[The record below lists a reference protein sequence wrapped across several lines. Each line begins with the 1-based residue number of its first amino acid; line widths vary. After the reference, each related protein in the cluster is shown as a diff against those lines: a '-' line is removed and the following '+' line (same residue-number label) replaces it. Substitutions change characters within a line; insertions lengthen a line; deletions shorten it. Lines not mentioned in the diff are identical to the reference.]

1 MSSQRSNRALVI
13 ASVMASMAMI
23 AIEATIVATAMPQ
36 IAAQLGNLKLYS
48 WVFSSFLLAQT
59 AMTIVFGKLADIYGR
74 KPILLLGIAI
84 FLAGSLLAGL
94 AQSMPMMIAFRL
106 LQGIGAGAVQ
116 PVAMTVVADLYPARE
131 RGKVQG
137 YLASVWAISAVV
149 GPLAG
154 SIIVHSLSW
163 AWVFWINIPVGIL
176 AATGFIVFLREDFE
190 RRREKIDIMGAALFT
205 ILMAALMTA
214 LTKADGAAAFHV
226 IAALAV
232 FAVSFVLFLWQEN
245 RASHPMVSLPLWR
258 MRPIAAANGVTLLGS
273 VTIMGLT
280 TFLPI
285 YVQTVLDRSAVTAG
299 LALTMMLIGWPAS
312 ATFAARNFHRFG
324 IRPMMIA
331 GAVVLPVGA
340 SLFVFLTPDSSPVLP
355 GIGSLIMGFGM
366 GLMSISGLVL
376 IQSSVD
382 WQQRASAT
390 ASNVFA
396 RNLGSTLGATVFG
409 AVLNYSLAHSSRA
422 GLLNSEQLR
431 GLLNGT
437 ATFSAAA
444 TPLRFALQDSLHVT
458 FSAML
463 AISLLTIV
471 ASLFIPPAIL
481 EGGVGEAK
489 VPGH

>member
-13 ASVMASMAMI
+13 VAVMASMAMI

-36 IAAQLGNLKLYS
+36 IAAQLGNLNLYS

-59 AMTIVFGKLADIYGR
+59 AMTVVFGKLADIYGR
-74 KPILLLGIAI
+74 KPILLAGIAI
-84 FLAGSLLAGL
+84 FLVGSLLAGF

-106 LQGIGAGAVQ
+106 LQGIGAGAIQ

-137 YLASVWAISAVV
+137 YLASVWAVSAVV

-154 SIIVHSLSW
+154 SLIVHSLSW
-163 AWVFWINIPVGIL
+163 AWIFWINIPVGIL
-176 AATGFIVFLREDFE
+176 AAVGFLVFLQEDFE
-190 RRREKIDIMGAALFT
+190 RREEKVDILGAALFT
-205 ILMAALMTA
+205 ITMGALMTA
-214 LTKADGAAAFHV
+214 LTEVEDSSTLPIVVASAIFC
-226 IAALAV
+226 ISLA
-232 FAVSFVLFLWQEN
+232 LFLWQEA

-258 MRPIAAANGVTLLGS
+258 KRPIAAANGVTLLACMA
-273 VTIMGLT
+273 IMGLT

-285 YVQTVLDRSAVTAG
+285 YVQTVLNRSAVTAG
-299 LALTMMLIGWPAS
+299 LALTMMLLGWPVA
-312 ATFAARNFHRFG
+312 ATFAARSFHRIG

-331 GAVVLPVGA
+331 GSLFVPAGA
-340 SLFVFLTPDSSPVLP
+340 SLFVFLTPESSPITP

-366 GLMSISGLVL
+366 GLMSISALVL
-376 IQSSVD
+376 IQGSVD
-382 WQQRASAT
+382 WKERGSAT
-390 ASNVFA
+390 ASNVFS

-409 AVLNYSLAHSSRA
+409 AVLNYGLAHSSEMGA
-422 GLLNSEQLR
+422 VSSEELR

-437 ATFSAAA
+437 GTIAVAAA
-444 TPLRFALQDSLHVT
+444 PLRLALQDSLHVT

-463 AISLLTIV
+463 AISLLIVV
-471 ASLFIPPAIL
+471 ASLFIPTVTID
-481 EGGVGEAK
+481 GGAQEAK

>member
-36 IAAQLGNLKLYS
+36 IAAQLGNLNLYS
-48 WVFSSFLLAQT
+48 WVFASFLLAQT
-59 AMTIVFGKLADIYGR
+59 AMTVLFGRLADIYGR

-84 FLAGSLLAGL
+84 FLAGSLLAGFS
-94 AQSMPMMIAFRL
+94 QSMPVMIAFRL

-116 PVAMTVVADLYPARE
+116 PVAMTVVADLYPAQE

-154 SIIVHSLSW
+154 SVIVHSLSW
-163 AWVFWINIPVGIL
+163 SWVFWINIPVGIL
-176 AATGFIVFLREDFE
+176 AAIGFIVFLKENVE
-190 RRREKIDIMGAALFT
+190 RRQEKIDFLGAALFT

-214 LTKADGAAAFHV
+214 LTEVDGASGFH
-226 IAALAV
+226 IAVALAV
-232 FAVSFVLFLWQEN
+232 FSASLVLFLWQEN
-245 RASHPMVSLPLWR
+245 RASHPMLSLPLWR

-273 VTIMGLT
+273 VALMGLT

-285 YVQTVLDRSAVTAG
+285 YVQTVLNRSAITAG
-299 LALTMMLIGWPAS
+299 LTLTMLLIGWPAA

-331 GAVVLPVGA
+331 GAVILPAGA
-340 SLFVFLTPDSSPVLP
+340 AMFVFLTPDSSPIIA
-355 GIGSLIMGFGM
+355 GIGSLIMGLGM

-382 WQQRASAT
+382 WRERASAT
-390 ASNVFA
+390 ASNVFS

-409 AVLNYSLAHSSRA
+409 AVLNYSLAHSSQA
-422 GLLNSEQLR
+422 GAFDSEQLR

-437 ATFSAAA
+437 EVISAAA
-444 TPLRFALQDSLHVT
+444 MPLRMALQDSLHVT

-463 AISLLTIV
+463 AVSLLTIL
-471 ASLFIPPAIL
+471 ASLFIPSGIVGA
-481 EGGVGEAK
+481 GVRKAEMS
-489 VPGH
+489 GH

>member
-1 MSSQRSNRALVI
+1 MSAQRSNRALVI

-36 IAAQLGNLKLYS
+36 IAAQLGNLNLYS
-48 WVFSSFLLAQT
+48 WVFASFLLAQT
-59 AMTIVFGKLADIYGR
+59 AMTVMFGKLADIYGR

-84 FLAGSLLAGL
+84 FLTGSLLAGF
-94 AQSMPMMIAFRL
+94 AQSMTMMIAFRL
-106 LQGIGAGAVQ
+106 LQGIGAGAIQ
-116 PVAMTVVADLYPARE
+116 PVAMTVVADLYPAQE

-154 SIIVHSLSW
+154 SVIVHSLSW
-163 AWVFWINIPVGIL
+163 SWVFWINIPVGIL
-176 AATGFIVFLREDFE
+176 AAIGFIVFLQESFE
-190 RRREKIDIMGAALFT
+190 RRRERIDFLGAALFT

-214 LTKADGAAAFHV
+214 LTEADGADGFHIV
-226 IAALAV
+226 VALAI
-232 FAVSFVLFLWQEN
+232 FCVSLALFIWQES
-245 RASHPMVSLPLWR
+245 RAIHPMVSLSLWR
-258 MRPIAAANGVTLLGS
+258 MRPIASANGVTLLGS
-273 VTIMGLT
+273 VAIMGLT

-299 LALTMMLIGWPAS
+299 LALTMMLIGWPAA
-312 ATFAARNFHRFG
+312 ATLAARNFHRIG
-324 IRPMMIA
+324 IRPIMIA

-340 SLFVFLTPDSSPVLP
+340 SLFVFLRPDSSPVMP

-409 AVLNYSLAHSSRA
+409 AVLNYSLAHSSQA
-422 GLLNSEQLR
+422 GALNSEQLR

-437 ATFSAAA
+437 GTISAAA
-444 TPLRFALQDSLHVT
+444 LPLRMALQDSLHVT
-458 FSAML
+458 FAAML
-463 AISLLTIV
+463 AVSLSIVV
-471 ASLFIPPAIL
+471 ASLFIPPAL
-481 EGGVGEAK
+481 VGRLVQEAK
-489 VPGH
+489 MPGH

>member
-1 MSSQRSNRALVI
+1 MSAQRSNRALVI

-36 IAAQLGNLKLYS
+36 IAAQLGNLNLYS
-48 WVFSSFLLAQT
+48 WVFASFLLAQT
-59 AMTIVFGKLADIYGR
+59 AMTVVFGRLADIYGR

-84 FLAGSLLAGL
+84 FLVGSLLAGF

-116 PVAMTVVADLYPARE
+116 PVAMTVVADLYPAQE

-154 SIIVHSLSW
+154 SVIVHSFSW
-163 AWVFWINIPVGIL
+163 SWVFWINIPVGIL
-176 AATGFIVFLREDFE
+176 AAIGFIVFLKENFE
-190 RRREKIDIMGAALFT
+190 RRQEKIDFLGAALFT
-205 ILMAALMTA
+205 ILMASLMTA
-214 LTKADGAAAFHV
+214 LTEADGASSSHIV
-226 IAALAV
+226 VALAV
-232 FAVSFVLFLWQEN
+232 FALSLVLFLWQES
-245 RASHPMVSLPLWR
+245 RASHPMLSLPLWR
-258 MRPIAAANGVTLLGS
+258 MRPIAAANGVTLFSS
-273 VTIMGLT
+273 VATMGLT

-285 YVQTVLDRSAVTAG
+285 YVQTVLERSAVTAG
-299 LALTMMLIGWPAS
+299 LALTMMLIGWPIA
-312 ATFAARNFHRFG
+312 ATTAARNFHRFG

-331 GAVVLPVGA
+331 GAIVLPAGA
-340 SLFVFLTPDSSPVLP
+340 SLFVFLTPDSSPVMP
-355 GIGSLIMGFGM
+355 GIGSLIMGLGM

-382 WQQRASAT
+382 WRERASAT

-409 AVLNYSLAHSSRA
+409 AVLNYALAHSSQA
-422 GLLNSEQLR
+422 GALNSAELR

-437 ATFSAAA
+437 GTMSAAA
-444 TPLRFALQDSLHVT
+444 APLRVALQDSLHVT

-463 AISLLTIV
+463 LVSLLTIV
-471 ASLFIPPAIL
+471 ASLFIPPALI
-481 EGGVGEAK
+481 GSSAHEAK